1 MINRCYVE
9 IHVPSPLVCTTQWT
23 SSKFWNFVDEWRLV
37 RGSYWVISQ
46 PKIPRPLERR
56 ENENDKRLSRHYRR
70 GAPSWEPRRGQSRKW
85 CPRARWRSDP
95 GCLNLIYTSFL
106 SFTRGKKERE
116 RVHITRQFLSSTGN
130 RASNQRFNQTLH
142 FAIIAWNGIRRIG
155 CDRVGRASRSLS
167 LFLFLYPF
175 QSDLIHHTRLTPL
188 RGLHDLPLSN
198 NSVLLI
204 GGSSLIAPR
213 DFIRRSFR
221 GENSVHAL
229 KSIISPEHTHT
240 QSPIK

>member
-1 MINRCYVE
+1 MSARAMKVGSGMFEPDLYQFSF
-9 IHVPSPLVCTTQWT
+9 IH
-23 SSKFWNFVDEWRLV
+23 
-37 RGSYWVISQ
+37 
-46 PKIPRPLERR
+46 
-56 ENENDKRLSRHYRR
+56 
-70 GAPSWEPRRGQSRKW
+70 
-85 CPRARWRSDP
+85 AR
-95 GCLNLIYTSFL
+95 
-106 SFTRGKKERE
+106 KERE
-116 RVHITRQFLSSTGN
+116 REFISRVNFFLPPEIARATSDLTRLS
-130 RASNQRFNQTLH
+130 TLRLSRGIGSIELD
-142 FAIIAWNGIRRIG
+142 AIVLDAPV
-155 CDRVGRASRSLS
+155 DLSLS
-167 LFLFLYPF
+167 LYPF

>member
-1 MINRCYVE
+1 MINRYVE
-9 IHVPSPLVCTTQWT
+9 IHVPLLPVCTAQWT
-23 SSKFWNFVDEWRLV
+23 SSKFWNFVDEW

-70 GAPSWEPRRGQSRKW
+70 GSPSWEPRRGQSRKW

-142 FAIIAWNGIRRIG
+142 FAIIAWNRIRRIG
-155 CDRVGRASRSLS
+155 RDRVGRARTSLS
-167 LFLFLYPF
+167 LSLSLPIRSYPPYPF
-175 QSDLIHHTRLTPL
+175 NAVKRSTRF
-188 RGLHDLPLSN
+188 
-198 NSVLLI
+198 
-204 GGSSLIAPR
+204 A
-213 DFIRRSFR
+213 
-221 GENSVHAL
+221 AL
-229 KSIISPEHTHT
+229 
-240 QSPIK
+240 